1 MKLEINVE
9 GQEPLFHKIKSQKTL
24 IGSGTDCDVV
34 LQADGISRKHAV
46 IHADGDQFFVI
57 DQGSTNGSFINE
69 ERLTPGSKASFTTF
83 FPVKLGFHVTI
94 TLMDDD
100 EAEAGSGFSFAD
112 TLKKP
117 EPSIKKVSSSLPD
130 RSKTSTGISSSVS
143 AKRGASVAAGKKKKT
158 TGKKSSKGKV
168 SEDEKRMGTT
178 KLIAF
183 LLVAGSVG
191 YFIWDKKQAEKEL
204 VELAPPKIEDQ
215 VKAVEKKLVE
225 QNYISPSPKGVG
237 AAANGANIMKCSFP
251 LEKKA
256 CELMKLPH
264 PEFLNTGMV
273 MTANAYVFVL
283 PSLRQVGK
291 TFETFREER
300 GWRWDYRPFFD
311 QRLDNRDVAGL
322 YFVRAGAALWQEIPE
337 DDMRDWVYILFV
349 NSQGSK
355 VENMLFAKTQSVI
368 DILTSP
374 ELESFKQASAN
385 TGIVA
390 LDNVNGL
397 FRVAPLED

>member
-69 ERLTPGSKASFTTF
+69 ERLTPGSKASFTSF

-100 EAEAGSGFSFAD
+100 DAVAGSGFSFAD

-117 EPSIKKVSSSLPD
+117 EPSIKKVSSPVQG
-130 RSKTSTGISSSVS
+130 RSKTSTGISSPSAAKRDSASVS
-143 AKRGASVAAGKKKKT
+143 GKIKKPLNNRPGKSVKDQDA
-158 TGKKSSKGKV
+158 
-168 SEDEKRMGTT
+168 KRMGTT
-178 KLIAF
+178 KLFAF
-183 LLVAGSVG
+183 LLIASSVG
-191 YFIWDKKQAEKEL
+191 YFYWEKQQAEVAQMEA
-204 VELAPPKIEDQ
+204 APPKTEDQ
-215 VKAVEKKLVE
+215 VKAVETKLVS
-225 QNYISPSPKGVG
+225 QNYISPSPKGVS

-283 PSLRQVGK
+283 PALRQEKK
-291 TFETFREER
+291 TFDTFREDR
-300 GWRWDYRPFFD
+300 QWRWDYRPFFD

-337 DDMRDWVYILFV
+337 EERRDWVYILFV

-390 LDNVNGL
+390 LDNVSGL
-397 FRVAPLED
+397 FRIAPLED